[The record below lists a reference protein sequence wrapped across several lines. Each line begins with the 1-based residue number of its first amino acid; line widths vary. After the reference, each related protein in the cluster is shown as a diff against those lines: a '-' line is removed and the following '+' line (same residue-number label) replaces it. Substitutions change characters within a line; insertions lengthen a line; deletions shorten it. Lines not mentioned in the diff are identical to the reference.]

1 MAASTAPRKNQQITA
16 NAVPNTDCAGM
27 KLYGLGAE

>member
-1 MAASTAPRKNQQITA
+1 MALTPRKNQQIAAST
-16 NAVPNTDCAGM
+16 VPNTDCAGM

>member
-1 MAASTAPRKNQQITA
+1 MALTPRKNQQIA
-16 NAVPNTDCAGM
+16 ASAVPNTDCAGM